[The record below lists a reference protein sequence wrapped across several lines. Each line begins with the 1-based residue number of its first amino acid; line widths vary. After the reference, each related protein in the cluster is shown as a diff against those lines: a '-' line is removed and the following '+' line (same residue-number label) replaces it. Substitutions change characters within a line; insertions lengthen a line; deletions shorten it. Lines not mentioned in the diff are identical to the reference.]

1 MADLES
7 GLECTVFGKVTTVGE
22 SHNFTRKNGSPGT
35 VVNLEITDDTGSCRL
50 VLWNKDVELVKNK
63 TIQQGTHNKQLI
75 NNLVEG
81 TLISME
87 ATNAFFRDNGEFG
100 FVTKIKI
107 KEKDDVKQLTVWDEK
122 VKEIQRFKQ
131 GDSIEIT
138 NVDKRQKN
146 GNAELHVNG
155 NSTIKKA

>member
-1 MADLES
+1 
-7 GLECTVFGKVTTVGE
+7 
-22 SHNFTRKNGSPGT
+22 
-35 VVNLEITDDTGSCRL
+35 
-50 VLWNKDVELVKNK
+50 
-63 TIQQGTHNKQLI
+63 
-75 NNLVEG
+75 
-81 TLISME
+81 LISME